1 MSLEL
6 VAPEEVGVDPARL
19 ELFLAR
25 ARLEVD
31 TGILPSV
38 QVAAARRGRLVAFE
52 TYGSATNDSKY
63 ILQSVGRNVVAAV
76 VWKLLGEGLLD
87 VDEPIVDVIPE
98 FGTNGKHIVTLEHV
112 LTHTAGFPFAP
123 LGYPKM
129 LDRQARLAAFGRW
142 MLDWE
147 PGSRLQFHLT
157 SAAWVIAELV
167 ERRTGMPFAEYM
179 RSALVG
185 PLGLGF
191 ILPFPAEKYHSE
203 LLAAP
208 IAIDGTG
215 DEDQVDPWGPWYLAD
230 PDVLSGGEP
239 SHSIVGSA
247 ADVAMLFQA
256 LYHSGLWDETTIA
269 EAIRIHVSEPPWGEP
284 IYGGSEEIANIGLFC
299 CVSGTTGW
307 TLTPTTGSAATF
319 GHSGAPCQI
328 GFMDPETGTSFAFL
342 TNGYPLAG
350 YDHSLQGTNRQILL
364 GNLGNDLVK
373 TNINT
378 EVGGRH
384 DSHRRV

>member
-1 MSLEL
+1 MPSMSMKLTP
-6 VAPEEVGVDPARL
+6 PEQVGVDPARL

-31 TGILPSV
+31 NGMLPSA
-38 QVAAARRGRLVAFE
+38 QVAAARHGKLVAFE
-52 TYGSATNDSKY
+52 TYGAATNDSKY

-76 VWKLLGEGLLD
+76 VWKLIGDGVLD
-87 VDEPIVDVIPE
+87 VDEAIVDVIPE
-98 FGTNGKHIVTLEHV
+98 FGTNGKHSVTLKHV

-129 LDRQARLAAFGRW
+129 LDRQTRLEAFARW
-142 MLDWE
+142 KLDWE

-167 ERRTGMPFAEYM
+167 ERRTGMPFHEYL
-179 RSALVG
+179 RTAIVD

-191 ILPFPAEKYHSE
+191 ILPLPADQYHSG

-208 IAIDGTG
+208 VAIDKTNDD
-215 DEDQVDPWGPWYLAD
+215 DEVDPWGPWYLAD
-230 PDVLSGGEP
+230 PDVLAGGEP

-256 LYHSGLWDETTIA
+256 LYHSGLWDEPTIT
-269 EAIRIHVSEPPWGEP
+269 EATRIHVSEKPYGERL
-284 IYGGSEEIANIGLFC
+284 YGGSEETANIGLFC
-299 CVSGTTGW
+299 MISGETGFYFA
-307 TLTPTTGSAATF
+307 PSAGSEASF
-319 GHSGAPCQI
+319 GHTGAPCQI
-328 GFMDPETGTSFAFL
+328 GFMDPETGTSYAFL

-350 YDHSLQGTNRQILL
+350 YDHSLQGRNRQIVLHC
-364 GNLGNDLVK
+364 LGNDLVK
-373 TNINT
+373 QTST
-378 EVGGRH
+378 
-384 DSHRRV
+384 HR